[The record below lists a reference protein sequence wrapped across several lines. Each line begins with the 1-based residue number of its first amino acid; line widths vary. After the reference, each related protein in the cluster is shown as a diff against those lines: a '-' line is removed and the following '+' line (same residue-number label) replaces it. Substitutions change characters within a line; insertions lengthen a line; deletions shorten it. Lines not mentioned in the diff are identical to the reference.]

1 MKMEGFAVNYVEPAP
16 GETEPLL
23 RREIPTYLKFRLGRE
38 KQNTEKFTK
47 FALTVFKVCFCSV
60 GLWGH
65 HAWNYIPRVFL
76 GLVCFYQ
83 VCFVLY
89 FDVLDKCHMNYG
101 NITDAEKLQMEH
113 SAYIEHIDDAIL
125 NIASVVSFLVFV
137 GCFTLAKRKESALVS
152 PSLSL
157 MENIDRKI
165 TIMLF
170 VSFLIATSLLA
181 SSVGLIYKTSL
192 EIQLAEG
199 LFCKHVVGM
208 AIAAQFILHWVSL
221 NICHIFASSS
231 LALGSFVQDVL
242 RLIRNL
248 QGGTLDNIIRIHED
262 LCTVV
267 SNTVSSYSVWFVLHW
282 FTYAAGI
289 PVAIIFLSKGIEL
302 IPVLDRVYVSIFI
315 ICLLYL
321 FLLPSVCAA
330 RITSHCAGIYEKINH
345 TTSEDWNE
353 GHPFQDRHNIALF
366 ISYAKE
372 RRCGFRIGRIT
383 FNASL
388 AWVSLFFGITAL
400 LFHFF

>member
-1 MKMEGFAVNYVEPAP
+1 MGSPQKSRQFKRRFSRVTSERKSKQILVSIYSPCKTFRSFHGIKQPNCHDEGNRVTFPVQSPHAKYLHAALHTWRKLCHHGGEGHNLMKMEGFAVNYVEPAP

-23 RREIPTYLKFRLGRE
+23 RREISTYLKFRLGRE

-231 LALGSFVQDVL
+231 LALGEFSIQTYYVKKTKLIFGSKICDSYWSEWSGVQ
-242 RLIRNL
+242 
-248 QGGTLDNIIRIHED
+248 
-262 LCTVV
+262 
-267 SNTVSSYSVWFVLHW
+267 
-282 FTYAAGI
+282 
-289 PVAIIFLSKGIEL
+289 
-302 IPVLDRVYVSIFI
+302 
-315 ICLLYL
+315 
-321 FLLPSVCAA
+321 
-330 RITSHCAGIYEKINH
+330 
-345 TTSEDWNE
+345 
-353 GHPFQDRHNIALF
+353 
-366 ISYAKE
+366 
-372 RRCGFRIGRIT
+372 FRE
-383 FNASL
+383 
-388 AWVSLFFGITAL
+388 
-400 LFHFF
+400 